1 MSEDSSV
8 VDDLRTNTSGDTA
21 GQTMRAA
28 REKRGLHIAA
38 LAASLKVPQRKLEAL
53 EADRYNELP
62 DLAFTRALSQ
72 SVCRTLK
79 IDPQPVLALL
89 PATPDTQ
96 RLAQVANGIQA
107 PFSDTAH
114 AFKLGPWLR
123 NPALWATVLIAVGA
137 GALAFA
143 PERFMDSVRHQF
155 NIWTGQAGS
164 SVESIT
170 AAPGSAGPANTVSE
184 PANTPQVTAPAI
196 TVPTPAAA
204 SAAVPVA
211 TVPTAQTTAV
221 VETVHSAPPPAVA
234 GAAADV
240 PAGLLTLR
248 ASSASWVDVQD
259 ARGQSLL
266 SRTLQAGET
275 VGLDGALPLRVKV
288 GNAAG
293 IEVYF
298 RGQAVDLT
306 SATRDNTARLQLK

>member
-114 AFKLGPWLR
+114 AFKLGAWLR

-155 NIWTGQAGS
+155 NVWTGQAGS
-164 SVESIT
+164 SVQNNT
-170 AAPGSAGPANTVSE
+170 AAPNGAGPANTVSE
-184 PANTPQVTAPAI
+184 PANAPQATAPAI
-196 TVPTPAAA
+196 TTPA
-204 SAAVPVA
+204 SAPVPVA
-211 TVPTAQTTAV
+211 TVPTSQTTPV

>member
-114 AFKLGPWLR
+114 AFKLGAWLR

-137 GALAFA
+137 GVLAFA

-155 NIWTGQAGS
+155 NVWTGQAGS
-164 SVESIT
+164 SVQSNT
-170 AAPGSAGPANTVSE
+170 AAPNGTGPANTVSE
-184 PANTPQVTAPAI
+184 PANAPQLTAPA
-196 TVPTPAAA
+196 
-204 SAAVPVA
+204 SAPVA
-211 TVPTAQTTAV
+211 TVAPSQTTPV

>member
-1 MSEDSSV
+1 
-8 VDDLRTNTSGDTA
+8 
-21 GQTMRAA
+21 MRAA

-38 LAASLKVPQRKLEAL
+38 LAASLKVPPRKLEAL
-53 EADRYNELP
+53 EADRYDELP

-72 SVCRTLK
+72 SVCRALK

-96 RLAQVANGIQA
+96 RLAQVANGMQA
-107 PFSDTAH
+107 PFNESAQD
-114 AFKLGPWLR
+114 FKLGAWLR
-123 NPALWATVLIAVGA
+123 HPVLWATVLIALGA

-143 PERFMDSVRHQF
+143 PQRWMDGVRHQF
-155 NIWTGQAGS
+155 NVWTGQAGS
-164 SVESIT
+164 SAEVVS
-170 AAPGSAGPANTVSE
+170 SAGPSTAGTVSAANTVSE
-184 PANTPQVTAPAI
+184 PTNTAATVAPVVAAPAS
-196 TVPTPAAA
+196 TGM
-204 SAAVPVA
+204 SA
-211 TVPTAQTTAV
+211 AQTTPA
-221 VETVHSAPPPAVA
+221 VETVHSAPPPAA
-234 GAAADV
+234 ASAAADV

-248 ASSASWVDVQD
+248 ASAASWVDVQD

-293 IEVYF
+293 MEVYF

-306 SATRDNTARLQLK
+306 ASTRDNTARLQLK